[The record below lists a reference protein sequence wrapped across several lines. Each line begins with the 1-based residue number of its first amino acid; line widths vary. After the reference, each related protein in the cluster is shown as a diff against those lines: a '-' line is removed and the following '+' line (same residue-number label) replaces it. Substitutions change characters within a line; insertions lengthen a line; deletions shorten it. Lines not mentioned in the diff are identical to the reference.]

1 MIVRLIDFPEEPEV
15 APDWV
20 FEQLRE
26 VDSRAE
32 IICVAPGIWWAGLV
46 EPLTER
52 VQAGHAQLVNFGKW
66 GWEKTDPARWPKIRN
81 AILMTQG
88 FGVVCKKNYVTSGEV
103 HWQEIIEDFRYR
115 DYMYRQH
122 ANGTPEL
129 RAEMEGGIIDD
140 VTSRARAAM
149 VDKYHADRRY
159 IFKRIL
165 QGNPAPVTV
174 GANLT

>member
-1 MIVRLIDFPEEPEV
+1 MIQRLIDFPEEPEV

-20 FEQLRE
+20 FERLRE
-26 VDSRAE
+26 IDGMAE
-32 IICVAPGIWWAGLV
+32 IICVAPGIWWAGIV
-46 EPLTER
+46 EPLAER
-52 VQAGHAQLVNFGKW
+52 VTLGHHQLVTFGKL
-66 GWEKTDPARWPKIRN
+66 GWRKDEPHRWPKIRN

-103 HWQEIIEDFRYR
+103 HWQEIIEDFRFR
-115 DYMYRQH
+115 DYTYRAH
-122 ANGTPEL
+122 ANGSPEV
-129 RAEMEGGIIDD
+129 RAALEGMVEDD

-149 VDKYHADRRY
+149 VDSYHADGRY

-174 GANLT
+174 GAQIS